1 MPKDSAPQTS
11 QADKE
16 RSKQLNRPVNAKTAG
31 RQAVQGGR
39 GAANRPATRADQQ
52 RASTAGRRPN
62 QGSGRGSSRG
72 GGGGRGPGRNGSR
85 PPARAPVPRRSPTS
99 LLTWGAVALVLVIVV
114 VLVVVKIT
122 GNNNTLSNGSAPTPA
137 SASVV
142 SDVTSVP
149 ASVYNTVGVTSSVSP
164 IDPPV
169 VTKGQPLLTYTTSS
183 GTTLPGVYF
192 YGAEY
197 CPYCAAERWV
207 IITALSRF
215 GTFKGLDNMQ
225 SSSTDIFPSTQ
236 TFTFVDATY
245 TSKYIV
251 FHPEEYYSN
260 QVNASG
266 SGYTVLQPFKGN
278 DEKLVG
284 KYDTNTYFPSSL
296 QQGENGFPFIDI
308 GNKVL
313 SSTNYAP
320 SLLQNVTRDEI
331 AAGLSD
337 PKNPVTQAIIAS
349 ANYMVAGTCAITK
362 QQPAAVCTSK
372 GVLAA
377 SKALKLTS

>member
-16 RSKQLNRPVNAKTAG
+16 RSKQLNRAVNAKTAG
-31 RQAVQGGR
+31 RQTVQGGR
-39 GAANRPATRADQQ
+39 SGATRSPTRADQQ
-52 RASTAGRRPN
+52 RASTAGRRPT
-62 QGSGRGSSRG
+62 QGSGRGPGRG
-72 GGGGRGPGRNGSR
+72 GGRGRNGSR
-85 PPARAPVPRRSPTS
+85 PPARAATPRRSPTS

-122 GNNNTLSNGSAPTPA
+122 GNNGIATNGPPPVASSAT
-137 SASVV
+137 VV
-142 SDVTSVP
+142 AQVTSVP
-149 ASVYNTVGVTSSVSP
+149 ASVYNTIGVSSSVSP

-169 VTKGQPLLTYTTSS
+169 VIKGQPALTFS
-183 GTTLPGVYF
+183 GASGSTLPGVYF

-207 IITALSRF
+207 LVTALSRF
-215 GTFKGLDNMQ
+215 GTFTGLDNMQ
-225 SSSTDIFPSTQ
+225 SSSSDVFPSTQ
-236 TFTFVDATY
+236 TFTFAYTTY
-245 TSKYIV
+245 KSKYIV
-251 FHPEEYYSN
+251 FHPQEYYSN

-266 SGYTVLQPFKGN
+266 TGYTVLQPFKG
-278 DEKLVG
+278 DEAKLVG

-313 SSTNYAP
+313 SSTNYVP

-331 AAGLSD
+331 AAGLTD
-337 PKNPVTQAIIAS
+337 TKNPVTQAIIAS
-349 ANYMVAGTCAITK
+349 ANYLIAGTCAITK

-372 GVLAA
+372 GVMAA
-377 SKALKLTS
+377 AKSLKLST

>member
-1 MPKDSAPQTS
+1 MPKDSTPQTG

-16 RSKQLNRPVNAKTAG
+16 RSKQLSRPVDGRTASRQG
-31 RQAVQGGR
+31 RNGPA
-39 GAANRPATRADQQ
+39 RPATRAEQQ

-62 QGSGRGSSRG
+62 QGPGRGPGRGSN
-72 GGGGRGPGRNGSR
+72 GRGAGRNGSR
-85 PPARAPVPRRSPTS
+85 PPSRPVPRRSPTS

-114 VLVVVKIT
+114 VLVVIKISGGGPSPTT
-122 GNNNTLSNGSAPTPA
+122 GPPPTPA

-142 SDVTSVP
+142 ADVTGVP
-149 ASVYNTVGVTSSVSP
+149 ASVYDTVGINSSVAP
-164 IDPPV
+164 IDAPV
-169 VTKGQPLLTYTTSS
+169 VTTGQPKLTYTSPS
-183 GTTLPGVYF
+183 GATMPGVYF

-197 CPYCAAERWV
+197 CPYCAAERWA

-225 SSSTDIFPSTQ
+225 SSGTDVFPNTQ
-236 TFTFVDATY
+236 TFTFAQATY

-251 FHPEEYYSN
+251 FRPQEYYSN
-260 QVNASG
+260 QVNSSDA
-266 SGYTVLQPFKGN
+266 GYQILQNFKG
-278 DEKLVG
+278 DEAALVR
-284 KYDTNTYFPSSL
+284 KYDSSTYFPGSL

-313 SSTNYAP
+313 SSSSYSP
-320 SLLQNVTRDEI
+320 SLLQQVTRQEI
-331 AAGLSD
+331 AAGLND

-349 ANYMVAGTCAITK
+349 ANYLSAGVCAIDG
-362 QQPAAVCTSK
+362 QEPASVCTGK
-372 GVLAA
+372 GVAAA

>member
-11 QADKE
+11 QADKD
-16 RSKQLNRPVNAKTAG
+16 RSKQMNRAVTAKTAS
-31 RQAVQGGR
+31 RPAVQG
-39 GAANRPATRADQQ
+39 NRSAPARPNTRAAQQ
-52 RASTAGRRPN
+52 RASTAGRGPA
-62 QGSGRGSSRG
+62 RGGNGGRG
-72 GGGGRGPGRNGSR
+72 GGGGRGPGRNGGQ
-85 PPARAPVPRRSPTS
+85 PPARGAAPRRSPTS

-114 VLVVVKIT
+114 VLVVVKISGGGPTNTSGAPATPTAASIVQQVT
-122 GNNNTLSNGSAPTPA
+122 G
-137 SASVV
+137 
-142 SDVTSVP
+142 VP
-149 ASVYNTVGVTSSVSP
+149 ASVYDTVGITSSVSP

-169 VTKGQPLLTYTTSS
+169 VTKGQPLLTYSTPS
-183 GTTLPGVYF
+183 GTKLPGIYF

-207 IITALSRF
+207 LVTALSRF

-225 SSSTDIFPSTQ
+225 SSSTDVFPSTQ
-236 TFTFVDATY
+236 TFTFAHATY

-251 FHPEEYYSN
+251 FRPQEYYSN

-266 SGYTVLQPFKGN
+266 TGYVVLDPFKG
-278 DEKLVG
+278 DEAKLVG
-284 KYDTNTYFPSSL
+284 TYDTSKYFPGTL

-320 SLLQNVTRDEI
+320 SLLANVTRAEI

-337 PKNPVTQAIIAS
+337 PKNQVTQAIIAS
-349 ANYMVAGTCAITK
+349 ANYLVAGTCSITK
-362 QQPAAVCTSK
+362 QQPASVCTSK
-372 GVLAA
+372 GVVAA
-377 SKALKLTS
+377 AKALKLS

>member
-1 MPKDSAPQTS
+1 M
-11 QADKE
+11 
-16 RSKQLNRPVNAKTAG
+16 
-31 RQAVQGGR
+31 
-39 GAANRPATRADQQ
+39 
-52 RASTAGRRPN
+52 
-62 QGSGRGSSRG
+62 
-72 GGGGRGPGRNGSR
+72 
-85 PPARAPVPRRSPTS
+85 
-99 LLTWGAVALVLVIVV
+99 
-114 VLVVVKIT
+114 
-122 GNNNTLSNGSAPTPA
+122 
-137 SASVV
+137 
-142 SDVTSVP
+142 P

-284 KYDTNTYFPSSL
+284 KYDTNTYFPSSPPT
-296 QQGENGFPFIDI
+296 GRRTGFPFIDI

-320 SLLQNVTRDEI
+320 EPPAERDARRDRGGLERPQEPGDPGHHRQRQLPGRRHLLR
-331 AAGLSD
+331 S
-337 PKNPVTQAIIAS
+337 PSSSRRRS
-349 ANYMVAGTCAITK
+349 ARARACW
-362 QQPAAVCTSK
+362 PPLRPS
-372 GVLAA
+372 
-377 SKALKLTS
+377 S